1 MSLNLREIEKRLLA
15 KAELDSRSPLTSDAA
30 RYLIRMLA
38 PEIAALV
45 REEVAKERRRL
56 AGSEKQA

>member
-1 MSLNLREIEKRLLA
+1 MTLNLREIEKRLLA

-38 PEIAALV
+38 PEIAALM
-45 REEVAKERRRL
+45 REQVAEERRRGER
-56 AGSEKQA
+56 AERQA